1 MNSIELTTIYD
12 PFTNCYK
19 IKAGE
24 HVVEVPAH
32 LLTQEHIEDLVT
44 VLKGLDDD
52 NKIKATLEA
61 FEKAIINSNRDFST
75 WTVELCGKQRY
86 FSKSSELIIDDVIK
100 LLADYKGLKI
110 KIVYKAKKPSSK
122 FGSEIEL
129 GLISDIP
136 QNNIEERLLQV
147 YMDHRV
153 FDRTHKMDI
162 DKEAGLVPKLDTN
175 TYIVLRI
182 AFLIYKSLKVDQEE
196 AVKINLDG
204 FRVEG
209 RLDRYKSHY
218 NRLDSIL

>member
-12 PFTNCYK
+12 PFTYCYK

-24 HVVEVPAH
+24 HVVEIPAH
-32 LLTQEHIEDLVT
+32 LLTQERIEDLVAA
-44 VLKGLDDD
+44 LKSLDDD

-61 FEKAIINSNRDFST
+61 FEKAIINSNGDSSA
-75 WTVELCGKQRY
+75 WTVEHCGKPRCP
-86 FSKSSELIIDDVIK
+86 SKSSELIIDDVIK
-100 LLADYKGLKI
+100 LLDDYKGLNVK
-110 KIVYKAKKPSSK
+110 KVYMSKNPSSK
-122 FGSEIEL
+122 FGSWIEL

-136 QNNIEERLLQV
+136 QNHTEERLLQV

-153 FDRTHKMDI
+153 FDRTYKMDT
-162 DKEAGLVPKLDTN
+162 DKEAGLVPELDTN

-182 AFLIYKSLKVDQEE
+182 AFLIYKSLKADQEE

-209 RLDRYKSHY
+209 RRDRPKS
-218 NRLDSIL
+218 L